1 MASVVGIDFGA
12 LASKI
17 GIARKKGIDIIL
29 NESSQRATPSLVSFG
44 PKQRSI
50 GESAKTLETSNYKNT
65 IGSLKRLAGRKLSD
79 PDIAEVESKFITA
92 TLCEVDGLVGVKVNY
107 LGEPTQFSA
116 NQLVAMYLG
125 KLRDI
130 AANELKSPVCDVV
143 IAVPGWFT
151 EVQRRAIYDAA
162 LIAGL
167 NPLRL
172 INDST
177 AVAFSYGITKSD
189 LPELDAPSRNVVFVD
204 VGHSNFTVTVVAYN
218 KGQLVVKSTAYDPH
232 LGGRDIDYAL
242 VRHFSTE
249 FKEKYKIDVLSN
261 PKATFRLA
269 AQCER
274 LKKILSANA
283 EAPLSVE
290 SIMNDIDASS
300 KLSRDQM
307 EGLIG
312 DVISKV
318 TPVLEEALREADLTV
333 DEIHS
338 IELVGG
344 SSRVPAIRERI
355 KTFFNGKT
363 LSTTLNADEAVARGA
378 TFSCAQQS
386 PAFRL
391 KDFSISDVAAYP
403 ILVKWE
409 RAAGDLDT
417 DDTELLVFP
426 RGNAIPSTKVL
437 TFSRQSTFELEAVY
451 SDAKLLPGAINPWVG
466 KIAVKDPAPPSGGLA
481 TVKVK
486 LRLNANGVFSFEDAW
501 AQDEVEGDEAPAAEG
516 EAPKRKVV
524 KRKLAIISSTLATDS
539 GVISTLKEQENSM
552 HSNDKLVIDTED
564 RKNALEEYVYDM
576 RSKLEGKYAQYAQSA
591 EKEKLLTQ
599 LSKAEEWLYTEE
611 GEDALKSAY
620 VARLDNLLVLGGPIS
635 QRYIEHEKRDKV
647 LSSLRDTIN
656 LYLNQATSSDE
667 RWDHI
672 DAKDKESVVEKAA
685 VLQKWLDDNVAR
697 QAERPLN
704 VDPIIREEEVEKK
717 RQEFIYFATPI
728 FSKLKPKPKTT
739 ESGTG
744 TNTPNPEPAATP
756 EQPAPEE
763 GPTEMDVD

>member
-1 MASVVGIDFGA
+1 
-12 LASKI
+12 
-17 GIARKKGIDIIL
+17 
-29 NESSQRATPSLVSFG
+29 
-44 PKQRSI
+44 
-50 GESAKTLETSNYKNT
+50 
-65 IGSLKRLAGRKLSD
+65 
-79 PDIAEVESKFITA
+79 
-92 TLCEVDGLVGVKVNY
+92 
-107 LGEPTQFSA
+107 
-116 NQLVAMYLG
+116 MYLG

-204 VGHSNFTVTVVAYN
+204 VGHSNYSVTIVAYN

-242 VRHFSTE
+242 VRHFSTQ

-300 KLSRDQM
+300 KLSREEM

-312 DVISKV
+312 GVISRV
-318 TPVLEEALREADLTV
+318 TAPLEEALREADLTV
-333 DEIHS
+333 EDIHS
-338 IELVGG
+338 VELVGG
-344 SSRVPAIRERI
+344 SSRVPAIREKI
-355 KTFFNGKT
+355 KTFFKGKT

-391 KDFSISDVAAYP
+391 KDFSISDVNAYP

-426 RGNAIPSTKVL
+426 RGNALPSTKIL
-437 TFSRQSTFELEAVY
+437 TFSRQSMFELEAVY
-451 SDAKLLPGAINPWVG
+451 ADSKVLPGAINPWVG
-466 KIAVKDPAPPSGGLA
+466 KVTVKDPAPPAGGLA

-486 LRLNANGVFSFEDAW
+486 LRINANGMFSFEDAW
-501 AQDEVEGDEAPAAEG
+501 AQDEAEAEETPAEG

-524 KRKLAIISSTLATDS
+524 KRKLAFISSTLATDS
-539 GVISTLKEQENSM
+539 SVIATLKEQENSM
-552 HSNDKLVIDTED
+552 HSSDKLVIDTEVSFSPSVSTS
-564 RKNALEEYVYDM
+564 E
-576 RSKLEGKYAQYAQSA
+576 
-591 EKEKLLTQ
+591 
-599 LSKAEEWLYTEE
+599 LSY
-611 GEDALKSAY
+611 
-620 VARLDNLLVLGGPIS
+620 R
-635 QRYIEHEKRDKV
+635 
-647 LSSLRDTIN
+647 
-656 LYLNQATSSDE
+656 
-667 RWDHI
+667 
-672 DAKDKESVVEKAA
+672 
-685 VLQKWLDDNVAR
+685 
-697 QAERPLN
+697 
-704 VDPIIREEEVEKK
+704 
-717 RQEFIYFATPI
+717 
-728 FSKLKPKPKTT
+728 
-739 ESGTG
+739 
-744 TNTPNPEPAATP
+744 
-756 EQPAPEE
+756 
-763 GPTEMDVD
+763 